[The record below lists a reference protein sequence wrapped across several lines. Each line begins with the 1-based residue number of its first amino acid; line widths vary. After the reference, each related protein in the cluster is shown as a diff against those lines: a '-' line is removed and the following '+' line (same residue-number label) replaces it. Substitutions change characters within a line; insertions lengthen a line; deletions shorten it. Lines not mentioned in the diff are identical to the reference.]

1 MDKAELD
8 EYLAGLAI
16 DDQGHIVAVDLV
28 SPTVFRI
35 TENGELV
42 KWFDCSD
49 RMREPSDLAIHAKE
63 FYICDFKVRGSYR
76 HESKPITF
84 RRLSATCALVA
95 HQVALSCYLWD
106 KVEYSIASFGSDV
119 TSGDYFEYLK
129 FLILIFFPNFK
140 CRSSKKS
147 MAAPPATRRLFWNL

>member
-16 DDQGHIVAVDLV
+16 DDQGHIVAVDSV

-49 RMREPSDLAIHAKE
+49 RMREPPDLAKE

-147 MAAPPATRRLFWNL
+147 MAAPPATRRLF

>member
-42 KWFDCSD
+42 KLRLGTD
-49 RMREPSDLAIHAKE
+49 RIRTE
-63 FYICDFKVRGSYR
+63 FS
-76 HESKPITF
+76 ESEIF
-84 RRLSATCALVA
+84 RQFFGRLRS
-95 HQVALSCYLWD
+95 
-106 KVEYSIASFGSDV
+106 
-119 TSGDYFEYLK
+119 
-129 FLILIFFPNFK
+129 FPNLLSN
-140 CRSSKKS
+140 RSE
-147 MAAPPATRRLFWNL
+147 PNRRYFGKDESDPLTPIIN

>member
-49 RMREPSDLAIHAKE
+49 QR
-63 FYICDFKVRGSYR
+63 
-76 HESKPITF
+76 
-84 RRLSATCALVA
+84 CALG
-95 HQVALSCYLWD
+95 WD
-106 KVEYSIASFGSDV
+106 RTPVGPSELGGF
-119 TSGDYFEYLK
+119 
-129 FLILIFFPNFK
+129 
-140 CRSSKKS
+140 
-147 MAAPPATRRLFWNL
+147 